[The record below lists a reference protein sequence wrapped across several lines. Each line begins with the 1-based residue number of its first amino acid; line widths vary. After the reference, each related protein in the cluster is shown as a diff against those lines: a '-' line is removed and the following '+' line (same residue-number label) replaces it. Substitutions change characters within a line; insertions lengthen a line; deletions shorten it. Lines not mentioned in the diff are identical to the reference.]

1 MANQKSMAQFLS
13 LGTAQTILEGS
24 SQDRGLNDYQ
34 KIGFGQCGLIF
45 HKNGVETVIKVARP
59 FFQDSLYAD
68 SLAHRAVQAAFDKQ
82 PEAPI
87 CRLPKFH
94 SYHEETS
101 VWWED
106 NKTLLAEQH
115 PTFPLPSSVLIS
127 QYIPPLPQIVR
138 EALIKQ
144 YCPKIKYEEAL
155 RDPLNHHCLAR
166 VYLGRRRAPNQ
177 PLQTN
182 FSLRNFNL
190 HLDQMIEMQ
199 LPVVKYAEAIGEA
212 LAVLHWGACID
223 AYDVEFVLGSEVLS
237 KAEATTRIWVVDFN
251 LCSQFDKEAAIDH
264 PTRVIDQ
271 LVDSFFE
278 NDPYY
283 PRPGSNG
290 EMEGQLWDT
299 FKAAYILKA
308 EAVLSMSNSHATL
321 LRLPQKFI
329 EACIDRDAKSLSTS
343 HET

>member
-1 MANQKSMAQFLS
+1 MANQKSITQLLS
-13 LGTAQTILEGS
+13 LGIVRHIPEEFLQA
-24 SQDRGLNDYQ
+24 RGLNDYQ
-34 KIGFGQCGLIF
+34 RIGFGQCGLIF
-45 HKNGVETVIKVARP
+45 HKTGIETVIKVARP

-68 SLAHRAVQAAFDKQ
+68 SIIHRAAQAAFGEQ
-82 PEAPI
+82 LETPI

-106 NKTLLAEQH
+106 NETLLAEQH

-127 QYIPPLPQIVR
+127 EYIPPLPQIVR
-138 EALIKQ
+138 EALIER
-144 YCPKIKYEEAL
+144 YCPKIKYEDAL
-155 RDPLNHHCLAR
+155 KDPLNHHCLAR

-182 FSLRNFNL
+182 FTLRNFNF

-199 LPVVKYAEAIGEA
+199 LPVVKYAEVIGEA
-212 LAVLHWGACID
+212 LAILHWGACID

-237 KAEATTRIWVVDFN
+237 KTESTTRIWALDFN
-251 LCSQFDKEAAIDH
+251 LCSRFDGKVAIEY

-299 FKAAYILKA
+299 FKTAYVLKA
-308 EAVLSMSNSHATL
+308 EAVLYMSNSHATL
-321 LRLPQKFI
+321 LRLPREFI
-329 EACIDRDAKSLSTS
+329 EACIDRGAKSLSTS
-343 HET
+343 HEI

>member
-1 MANQKSMAQFLS
+1 MTQLLS
-13 LGTAQTILEGS
+13 LGTIRPILEGS
-24 SQDRGLNDYQ
+24 SQDHGLNTYR

-45 HKNGVETVIKVARP
+45 HKNGVGTVIKVARP

-68 SLAHRAVQAAFDKQ
+68 SLAHRAVQAAFDEQ
-82 PEAPI
+82 PEAPK
-87 CRLPKFH
+87 CCLPKFH
-94 SYHEETS
+94 SHHDKTS
-101 VWWED
+101 AWWKD
-106 NKTLLAEQH
+106 NEPLLAEQH

-127 QYIPPLPQIVR
+127 EYIPPLPQIVR
-138 EALIKQ
+138 EALTKQ

-166 VYLGRRRAPNQ
+166 VYLGRRRAPDQ

-182 FSLRNFNL
+182 FSLRNFNF

-212 LAVLHWGACID
+212 LAILHWGACID
-223 AYDVEFVLGSEVLS
+223 AYDIEFVLGSEVLG
-237 KAEATTRIWVVDFN
+237 KTEATTRIWVLDFN
-251 LCSQFDKEAAIDH
+251 LCSRFDEEVAIEY
-264 PTRVIDQ
+264 PTRVVGQ

-290 EMEGQLWDT
+290 EMERQLWDT
-299 FKAAYILKA
+299 FKTAYVLKA
-308 EAVLSMSNSHATL
+308 EKVLSMSNSHVTL
-321 LRLPQKFI
+321 LHLPRKFI
-329 EACIDRDAKSLSTS
+329 EACVDRGAKSLSTC
-343 HET
+343 HEK

>member
-1 MANQKSMAQFLS
+1 MANQKSMAQLLS
-13 LGTAQTILEGS
+13 LGTAQPILEGP

-34 KIGFGQCGLIF
+34 KIRFGQCGLIF

-94 SYHEETS
+94 SYHEETI
-101 VWWED
+101 
-106 NKTLLAEQH
+106 
-115 PTFPLPSSVLIS
+115 LIS
-127 QYIPPLPQIVR
+127 EYIPPLPQIVR
-138 EALIKQ
+138 EALIER
-144 YCPKIKYEEAL
+144 YCPKVKYEDAL
-155 RDPLNHHCLAR
+155 KDPLNHHCLAR

-182 FSLRNFNL
+182 FTLRNFNL

-237 KAEATTRIWVVDFN
+237 KAEATIRIWVLDFN
-251 LCSQFDKEAAIDH
+251 LCSLFDEEVAIGY

-321 LRLPQKFI
+321 LHLPHKFI
-329 EACIDRDAKSLSTS
+329 EACIDRGAKSLSTS

>member
-1 MANQKSMAQFLS
+1 MANQKSMAQLLS
-13 LGTAQTILEGS
+13 LGIVRPIPEES

-45 HKNGVETVIKVARP
+45 HKNGLEAVIKVARP

-82 PEAPI
+82 PEAPT

-94 SYHEETS
+94 THHEETS
-101 VWWED
+101 AWWED
-106 NKTLLAEQH
+106 NETLLAEQH

-127 QYIPPLPQIVR
+127 EYIPPLPQTVR
-138 EALIKQ
+138 EALIEQ

-155 RDPLNHHCLAR
+155 RDPLNHHCLTR
-166 VYLGRRRAPNQ
+166 VYLGRRRVPNQ

-190 HLDQMIEMQ
+190 HLDQMIDMD
-199 LPVVKYAEAIGEA
+199 LPVGKYAEAIGET
-212 LAVLHWGACID
+212 LAILHWGAHID
-223 AYDVEFVLGSEVLS
+223 AYDVEFVLGSEALS
-237 KAEATTRIWVVDFN
+237 KTEATTRIWVLDFN
-251 LCSQFDKEAAIDH
+251 LCSRFDEEVAIEH

-283 PRPGSNG
+283 PHPGSDG
-290 EMEGQLWDT
+290 EVERQLWNAFNT
-299 FKAAYILKA
+299 AYVVKA
-308 EAVLSMSNSHATL
+308 ETVLSMSNSAASLSH
-321 LRLPQKFI
+321 LPQKFI
-329 EACIDRDAKSLSTS
+329 EACVKRSAKGVSTS
-343 HET
+343 HEI